1 MADNQERRRIFTR
14 PFFRWN
20 AEKRGVKAEAE
31 AGASAAPSFGALRNG
46 LDFGVSVDNNS
57 VLKITAYYAGLRVI
71 GENFASLPV
80 LVKKWDSK
88 GVVSAPEHRVN
99 RLLHKPNAYTNGF
112 IFRQTLSTWLKDW
125 GNAYALIER
134 DGAGNPVALHQ
145 AHPAGVRVV
154 LVGSG
159 KKYYDIRFND
169 SALQHLNGIYP
180 EANVIHV
187 MEVSLDG
194 LKGLN
199 PIYLNAGALEK
210 SLAQEKFASDFYR
223 KGGNLRAVME
233 TDKTMGDDM
242 YKKFMEHMQI
252 ASNNFDTPLLEYG
265 IKYKQLSVNPVA
277 AQLLQSET
285 MSIQDVCRILG
296 IPPHMLAELSH
307 ATFSNIEHQTIQF
320 VQYTL
325 RPLVK
330 RFETELES
338 KLFFDDELGRYSID
352 FSLEGL
358 LRGDTASRS
367 AYYHN
372 AILDG
377 YLSRNEVRA
386 LEGYE
391 HKEGLDDMLYPSNE
405 GIVGKTNDNN
415 KNS

>member
-1 MADNQERRRIFTR
+1 MADRRSIFTR
-14 PFFRWN
+14 PFRRWN
-20 AEKRGVKAEAE
+20 AWTRGVKAD
-31 AGASAAPSFGALRNG
+31 AGSTKQVPVRGGLAQR
-46 LDFGVSVDNNS
+46 LDFGVSVDNHS
-57 VLKITAYYAGLRVI
+57 VLKITAYYAGIRTI

-80 LVKKWDSK
+80 TVKKEGPRGS
-88 GVVSAPEHRVN
+88 VPEPEHRVN
-99 RLLHKPNAYTNGF
+99 QLLHKPNDYTNGY
-112 IFRQTLSTWLKDW
+112 IFRQTLATWLKDW

-134 DGAGNPVALHQ
+134 DGAGNPVAMHQ
-145 AHPAGVRVV
+145 AHPAGVRPV
-154 LVGSG
+154 LVGQG
-159 KKYYDIRFND
+159 KKYYDIRFQD
-169 SALQHLNGIYP
+169 TALSHLNGIYP
-180 EANVIHV
+180 DADVIHV
-187 MEVSLDG
+187 MEVSIDG

-199 PIYLNAGALEK
+199 PIYLNAGSLEK
-210 SLAQEKFASDFYR
+210 SIAQEQFASDFYR
-223 KGGNLRAVME
+223 KGGNIRAVME
-233 TDKTMGDDM
+233 TDGSLGDDKYQTWM
-242 YKKFMEHMQI
+242 KHMAE
-252 ASNNFDTPLLEYG
+252 ASANFDTPLLEYG

-285 MSIQDVCRILG
+285 MSIQDVSRILG

-330 RFETELES
+330 RFEVELES
-338 KLFFDDELGRYSID
+338 KLFFSDEQGQYSIN

-358 LRGDTASRS
+358 LRGDTAARS

-391 HKEGLDDMLYPSNE
+391 YKDGLDEMLYPSNE
-405 GIVGKTNDNN
+405 GIVGQEDND
-415 KNS
+415 KKE